1 MKKLLPFLLAALV
14 IACKKDAAVDP
25 FHGVWVEKTMRQ
37 DTVEF
42 NPIYAS
48 SHQTLYFRAQSNPTA
63 YFYQVK
69 TDSILL
75 KGFGSSGSF
84 NPYYFNFN
92 GTKEFTIGNFFMRP
106 GLPAIVRFEKIK

>member
-1 MKKLLPFLLAALV
+1 MKILAVFLLGLLFFT
-14 IACKKDAAVDP
+14 CKKDAAENS
-25 FHGVWVEKTMRQ
+25 FSGIWVEKSMRQ

-48 SHQTLYFRAQSNPTA
+48 STQSVYYRAQSSPTG

-75 KGFGSSGSF
+75 KGFGSSGPF

-92 GTKEFTIGNFFMRP
+92 GTKEFTISNFFMRP